1 MPPHDGSQPCAP
13 RSDCHLQERSYYA
26 RQHAAASSSCC
37 ESEHSSS
44 DDEQCFVA
52 AAERR
57 GQQFGSAGPAREQG
71 ARKQTTRGWPFAA
84 LLVESSEENL
94 KPFQPLLPPRSLQ
107 LQSSSVAR
115 RHPPATTTSLG
126 LSVRLASHQ
135 SSHTAAR
142 PQSQAHSAAA
152 CPSWP
157 FPMVRRCGRAHGPC
171 GPDRAGCCMAR
182 FLQDFLVRKLF
193 PSICQWGKNVPKFYI
208 YIYIYIYI
216 GGAGVLLIL
225 FLPFRIFSRLSLDL

>member
-1 MPPHDGSQPCAP
+1 MHGSM
-13 RSDCHLQERSYYA
+13 
-26 RQHAAASSSCC
+26 RQHPAAVVRVSTAAATTSSVSLQRHSGVASN
-37 ESEHSSS
+37 SE
-44 DDEQCFVA
+44 A
-52 AAERR
+52 PGRPGA
-57 GQQFGSAGPAREQG
+57 AREQG

-193 PSICQWGKNVPKFYI
+193 
-208 YIYIYIYI
+208 
-216 GGAGVLLIL
+216 
-225 FLPFRIFSRLSLDL
+225 

>member
-1 MPPHDGSQPCAP
+1 MHGSM
-13 RSDCHLQERSYYA
+13 
-26 RQHAAASSSCC
+26 RQHPAAVVRVSTAAATASSVSLQRQSGVASN
-37 ESEHSSS
+37 SEAPGRL
-44 DDEQCFVA
+44 ENK
-52 AAERR
+52 EL
-57 GQQFGSAGPAREQG
+57 GN
-71 ARKQTTRGWPFAA
+71 KTTRGWPFAA

-94 KPFQPLLPPRSLQ
+94 KPFQPLPPPRSLQ
-107 LQSSSVAR
+107 LQSSPVAR

-193 PSICQWGKNVPKFYI
+193 
-208 YIYIYIYI
+208 
-216 GGAGVLLIL
+216 
-225 FLPFRIFSRLSLDL
+225 